1 MASARVTLSDLVV
14 VDLRELRSS
23 DLEPLLVDQGAF
35 WKSEFRW
42 DFGVSQKTI
51 ARFLDGRNLH
61 GYALVSR
68 GSPVGYCYF
77 IADSGKALIGDLYV
91 MEAFRDRDAER
102 SLFIRTL
109 EAAAAFPGVRR
120 VEGQLLGIGS
130 EIGPEFVFQRSIEV
144 FPRWFMLREG
154 LRGFAAPPGDVEGYG
169 ISPWGEHHAN
179 SAAELI
185 ATAYYRHD
193 DARINDQY
201 QTFAGAK
208 RFIANT
214 TRHPGCGAF
223 VKQASWVAFRPN
235 SIRLSG
241 MCLAT
246 QVDTD
251 AGHIT
256 QICVAPE
263 DRGKGIGYE
272 LLRRTLASLR
282 ARGCEI
288 ASLTVTASNRSA
300 MALYE
305 RLGYWPRRRFP
316 AFVWEGR

>member
-23 DLEPLLVDQGAF
+23 DLAPLLAEQSAF
-35 WKSEFRW
+35 WDGQFHW
-42 DFGVSQKTI
+42 DFSSSQKTI

-77 IADSGKALIGDLYV
+77 IADSGKALIGDLFVREPYR
-91 MEAFRDRDAER
+91 EREAER

-109 EAAAAFPGVRR
+109 EAAAAYPGVSR
-120 VEGQLLGIGS
+120 VEGQLLGMASGLSHELVFRRQI
-130 EIGPEFVFQRSIEV
+130 EIY
-144 FPRWFMLREG
+144 PRWFMLREG
-154 LRGFAAPPGDVEGYG
+154 LRGFAAPRADPKDFGF
-169 ISPWGEHHAN
+169 SPWGDHHTN
-179 SAAELI
+179 PAAELI
-185 ATAYYRHD
+185 ATAYQSHD
-193 DARINDQY
+193 DARINNQY
-201 QTFAGAK
+201 QSFAGAR

-235 SIRLSG
+235 ALNLSG
-241 MCLAT
+241 LCLAT
-246 QVDTD
+246 QVHKD

-263 DRGKGIGYE
+263 ERGRGLGYE

-282 ARGCEI
+282 ARGCD
-288 ASLTVTASNRSA
+288 AVSLTVTASNKSA
-300 MALYE
+300 MRLYE
-305 RLGYWPRRRFP
+305 RVGYWPRRRFP
-316 AFVWEGR
+316 AFVWEAC